1 MNESTKFVKTYAIVC
16 LYTIAQIALGFIIG
30 AKATKADSQADS
42 PTISMPDKPLSEWET
57 TQLALILTESQMDSL
72 AVGKSNDLGILQ
84 ITPIFVD
91 EVNRLVGKNQF
102 SHQDALS
109 PTKSLQM
116 LAIYQEHK
124 NPTHDTDKA
133 IQLHNPKGGYAYA
146 RKVKKNIARVKTY
159 EYYRTLVTNN
169 KTDNAD

>member
-1 MNESTKFVKTYAIVC
+1 MDEATKFVKTYAIVC

-30 AKATKADSQADS
+30 AKAYKADSPKAE
-42 PTISMPDKPLSEWET
+42 SMHELSEWET

-72 AVGKSNDLGILQ
+72 AVGKDNDLGILQ

-91 EVNRLVGKNQF
+91 EVNRLVGKEQF

-109 PTKSLQM
+109 PEKSLQM

-159 EYYRTLVTNN
+159 EYYRTLVTNR
-169 KTDNAD
+169 TDNAD

>member
-16 LYTIAQIALGFIIG
+16 LYTIAILALGFILG
-30 AKATKADSQADS
+30 AKAFKADSQADS
-42 PTISMPDKPLSEWET
+42 PTISAPDKHLSEWET

-72 AVGKSNDLGILQ
+72 AVGKDNDLGILQ

-91 EVNRLVGKNQF
+91 EVNRLVGENQF

-109 PTKSLQM
+109 PEKSLQM
-116 LAIYQEHK
+116 LAIYQEYK

-159 EYYRTLVTNN
+159 EYYRTLVTNSQ
-169 KTDNAD
+169 

>member
-1 MNESTKFVKTYAIVC
+1 MNSTNTFVKTYAIVC
-16 LYTIAQIALGFIIG
+16 LYTIAILALGFIIG
-30 AKATKADSQADS
+30 AKAFKVDSKADSA
-42 PTISMPDKPLSEWET
+42 PDQHLSEWET

-72 AVGKSNDLGILQ
+72 AVGKANDLGILQ

-91 EVNRLVGKNQF
+91 EVNRLVGKEQF
-102 SHQDALS
+102 THQDALS

-124 NPTHDTDKA
+124 NPSHDTDKA

-159 EYYRTLVTNN
+159 EYYRDLVTNPSR
-169 KTDNAD
+169 KDAE

>member
-1 MNESTKFVKTYAIVC
+1 MDEATKFVKTYAIVC

-30 AKATKADSQADS
+30 AKATKADYQKEDYAD
-42 PTISMPDKPLSEWET
+42 TQHLSEWET

-72 AVGKSNDLGILQ
+72 AVGKDNDLGILQ

-102 SHQDALS
+102 THQDALS
-109 PTKSLQM
+109 PEKSLQM

-159 EYYRTLVTNN
+159 EYYRTLVTNSQ
-169 KTDNAD
+169 

>member
-1 MNESTKFVKTYAIVC
+1 MNSTNTFVKTYAIVC
-16 LYTIAQIALGFIIG
+16 LYTIAILALGFLIG
-30 AKATKADSQADS
+30 AKAFKADS
-42 PTISMPDKPLSEWET
+42 PKVESMHQLSEWET

-72 AVGKSNDLGILQ
+72 AVGKDNDLGILQ

-91 EVNRLVGKNQF
+91 EVNRLVGKDQF
-102 SHQDALS
+102 THQDALS
-109 PTKSLQM
+109 PEKSLQM

-124 NPTHDTDKA
+124 NPSHDTDKA

-159 EYYRTLVTNN
+159 EHYRNLVTNSQ
-169 KTDNAD
+169 

>member
-1 MNESTKFVKTYAIVC
+1 MNSTNTFVKAYAIVC
-16 LYTIAQIALGFIIG
+16 LYTIAIIAFGFLLG
-30 AKATKADSQADS
+30 AKTTKTDSS
-42 PTISMPDKPLSEWET
+42 PAQTSVSTTISEWET

-72 AVGKSNDLGILQ
+72 AVGKDNDLGILQ

-91 EVNRLVGKNQF
+91 EVNRLVGKDLF
-102 SHQDALS
+102 THQDALS
-109 PTKSLQM
+109 PEKSLQM

-124 NPTHDTDKA
+124 NPSHDTDKA

-159 EYYRTLVTNN
+159 EYYRNLVTNSQ
-169 KTDNAD
+169 

>member
-1 MNESTKFVKTYAIVC
+1 MNSTNTFVKTYAIVC
-16 LYTIAQIALGFIIG
+16 LYTIAILALGFIIG
-30 AKATKADSQADS
+30 AKAFKVDSKADYEPNQQ
-42 PTISMPDKPLSEWET
+42 LSEWET

-72 AVGKSNDLGILQ
+72 AVGKANDLGILQ

-91 EVNRLVGKNQF
+91 EVNRLVGKEQF

-109 PTKSLQM
+109 PEKSLQM

-159 EYYRTLVTNN
+159 EYYRTLVTNSQ
-169 KTDNAD
+169 

>member
-1 MNESTKFVKTYAIVC
+1 MNSTNTFVKTYAIVC
-16 LYTIAQIALGFIIG
+16 LYTIAIIALGFIIG
-30 AKATKADSQADS
+30 AKAFKADSHKEYSA
-42 PTISMPDKPLSEWET
+42 PGLSEWET

-72 AVGKSNDLGILQ
+72 AVGKDNDLGILQ

-91 EVNRLVGKNQF
+91 EVNRLVGKDLF
-102 SHQDALS
+102 THQDALS
-109 PTKSLQM
+109 PEKSLQM

-124 NPTHDTDKA
+124 NPSHDTDKA

-159 EYYRTLVTNN
+159 EYYRNLVTNSQ
-169 KTDNAD
+169 

>member
-16 LYTIAQIALGFIIG
+16 LYTISIIALGFIIG
-30 AKATKADSQADS
+30 AKAFKADSPKEYSA
-42 PTISMPDKPLSEWET
+42 PTLSEWET

-72 AVGKSNDLGILQ
+72 AVGKDNDLGIQQ

-91 EVNRLVGKNQF
+91 EVNRLVGKDIF
-102 SHQDALS
+102 THQDALS
-109 PTKSLQM
+109 PEKSLQM

-124 NPTHDTDKA
+124 NPSHDTDKA

-159 EYYRTLVTNN
+159 EYYRNLVTNSQ
-169 KTDNAD
+169 

>member
-1 MNESTKFVKTYAIVC
+1 MNSTNTFVKTYAIVC
-16 LYTIAQIALGFIIG
+16 LYTIAIIAFGFIIG
-30 AKATKADSQADS
+30 AKAYKVDSKTDS
-42 PTISMPDKPLSEWET
+42 PKVESMPDLSEWET

-72 AVGKSNDLGILQ
+72 AVGKANDLGILQ

-91 EVNRLVGKNQF
+91 EVNRLVGKDIF
-102 SHQDALS
+102 THQDALS
-109 PTKSLQM
+109 PEKSLQM

-159 EYYRTLVTNN
+159 EYYRTLVTNSSH
-169 KTDNAD
+169 

>member
-1 MNESTKFVKTYAIVC
+1 MDEATKFVKTYAIVC

-30 AKATKADSQADS
+30 AKAFKEDS
-42 PTISMPDKPLSEWET
+42 PKVEPMTELSEWET

-91 EVNRLVGKNQF
+91 EVNRLVGKDTF
-102 SHQDALS
+102 THQDALS

-124 NPTHDTDKA
+124 NPTYDTDKA
-133 IQLHNPKGGYAYA
+133 IQLHNPKGGYSYA

-159 EYYRTLVTNN
+159 EYYRTLVTNSQ
-169 KTDNAD
+169 

>member
-1 MNESTKFVKTYAIVC
+1 MNSTNTFVKTYAIVC
-16 LYTIAQIALGFIIG
+16 LYTIAIIALGFIIG
-30 AKATKADSQADS
+30 AKAFKVDSKADSAPEQTSVA
-42 PTISMPDKPLSEWET
+42 TTLSEWET

-72 AVGKSNDLGILQ
+72 AVGKANDLGILQ

-91 EVNRLVGKNQF
+91 EVNRLVGKDQF

-116 LAIYQEHK
+116 LAIYHEHK
-124 NPTHDTDKA
+124 NPSHDTDKA

-159 EYYRTLVTNN
+159 EYYRTLVTNSSH
-169 KTDNAD
+169 

>member
-1 MNESTKFVKTYAIVC
+1 MDEATKFVKTYAIVC

-30 AKATKADSQADS
+30 AKTNKADSAPAQTS
-42 PTISMPDKPLSEWET
+42 VTTTLSEWET

-72 AVGKSNDLGILQ
+72 AVGKTNDLGILQ

-91 EVNRLVGKNQF
+91 EVNRLVGKDQF
-102 SHQDALS
+102 THQDALS
-109 PTKSLQM
+109 PEKSLQM

-124 NPTHDTDKA
+124 NPTRDTDKA

-159 EYYRTLVTNN
+159 EHYRNLVTNSQ
-169 KTDNAD
+169 

>member
-1 MNESTKFVKTYAIVC
+1 MDEATKFVKTYAIVC
-16 LYTIAQIALGFIIG
+16 LYTIAQITLGFIIG
-30 AKATKADSQADS
+30 AKAYKVDSKADF
-42 PTISMPDKPLSEWET
+42 PKVESMPELSEWET

-72 AVGKSNDLGILQ
+72 AVGKANDLGILQ

-91 EVNRLVGKNQF
+91 EVNRLVGKDQF
-102 SHQDALS
+102 THQDALS
-109 PTKSLQM
+109 PEKSLQM
-116 LAIYQEHK
+116 LAIYQSHK

>member
-1 MNESTKFVKTYAIVC
+1 MDEATKFVKTYAIVC

-30 AKATKADSQADS
+30 AKATKADFPKEDYAD
-42 PTISMPDKPLSEWET
+42 TQLLSEWET

-72 AVGKSNDLGILQ
+72 AVGKDNDLGILQ

-91 EVNRLVGKNQF
+91 EVNRLVGKDIF
-102 SHQDALS
+102 THQDALS
-109 PTKSLQM
+109 PEKSLQM

-124 NPTHDTDKA
+124 NPSHDTDKA

-159 EYYRTLVTNN
+159 EYYRTLVTNSQ
-169 KTDNAD
+169 

>member
-1 MNESTKFVKTYAIVC
+1 MNSTNTFVKTYAIVC
-16 LYTIAQIALGFIIG
+16 LYTIAILALGFIIG
-30 AKATKADSQADS
+30 AKAFKADSPKAE
-42 PTISMPDKPLSEWET
+42 SMPDLSEWET

-91 EVNRLVGKNQF
+91 EVNRLVGKDQF
-102 SHQDALS
+102 THQDALS
-109 PTKSLQM
+109 PEKSLQM

-124 NPTHDTDKA
+124 NPSHDTDKA

-159 EYYRTLVTNN
+159 EHYRDLVTNN

>member
-1 MNESTKFVKTYAIVC
+1 MDEATKFVKTYAIVC

-30 AKATKADSQADS
+30 AKAYKADSPKAE
-42 PTISMPDKPLSEWET
+42 SMHELSEWET

-72 AVGKSNDLGILQ
+72 AVGKDNDLGILQ

-91 EVNRLVGKNQF
+91 EVNRLVGKEQF

-109 PTKSLQM
+109 PEKSLQM

-159 EYYRTLVTNN
+159 EYYRTLVTNSSH
-169 KTDNAD
+169 

>member
-1 MNESTKFVKTYAIVC
+1 MNSTNTFVKTYAIVC
-16 LYTIAQIALGFIIG
+16 LYTIAISALGFFLG
-30 AKATKADSQADS
+30 FAANKADSHKEYSA
-42 PTISMPDKPLSEWET
+42 PDQHISEWET

-72 AVGKSNDLGILQ
+72 AVGNSNDLGILQ

-91 EVNRLVGKNQF
+91 EVNRLVGKDQF
-102 SHQDALS
+102 THQDALS
-109 PTKSLQM
+109 PEKSLQM
-116 LAIYQEHK
+116 LAIYQSHK

-159 EYYRTLVTNN
+159 EYYRTLVTNSQ
-169 KTDNAD
+169 

>member
-30 AKATKADSQADS
+30 AKAFKADSPKECPA
-42 PTISMPDKPLSEWET
+42 PDLSEWET

-72 AVGKSNDLGILQ
+72 AVGKANDLGILQ

-91 EVNRLVGKNQF
+91 EVNRLVGKDIF
-102 SHQDALS
+102 THQDALS
-109 PTKSLQM
+109 PEKSLQM

-124 NPTHDTDKA
+124 NPSHDTDKA

-146 RKVKKNIARVKTY
+146 RKVKKNLARVKTY
-159 EYYRTLVTNN
+159 EHYRTLVTSNR
-169 KTDNAD
+169 TDNAD

>member
-1 MNESTKFVKTYAIVC
+1 MNSTNTFVKTYAIVC
-16 LYTIAQIALGFIIG
+16 LYTIAILALGFIIG
-30 AKATKADSQADS
+30 AKAYKVDSKADS
-42 PTISMPDKPLSEWET
+42 PKVESMPDLSEWET

-72 AVGKSNDLGILQ
+72 AVGKANDLGILQ

-91 EVNRLVGKNQF
+91 EVNRLVGKDQF
-102 SHQDALS
+102 THQDALS
-109 PTKSLQM
+109 PEKSLQM

-159 EYYRTLVTNN
+159 EHYRTLVTNN
-169 KTDNAD
+169 RTDNAD

>member
-1 MNESTKFVKTYAIVC
+1 MNSTNTFVKTYAIVC

-30 AKATKADSQADS
+30 AKAFKADSPKECPA
-42 PTISMPDKPLSEWET
+42 PDLSEWEI

-72 AVGKSNDLGILQ
+72 AVGKANDLGILQ

-91 EVNRLVGKNQF
+91 EVNRLVGKEQF

-109 PTKSLQM
+109 PEKSLQM

-124 NPTHDTDKA
+124 NPSHDTDKA

-159 EYYRTLVTNN
+159 EHYRNLVTNLQ
-169 KTDNAD
+169 

>member
-1 MNESTKFVKTYAIVC
+1 MNSTNTFVKTYAIVC
-16 LYTIAQIALGFIIG
+16 LYTIAILALGFIIG
-30 AKATKADSQADS
+30 AKAFKADSPKAE
-42 PTISMPDKPLSEWET
+42 SMHQLSEWET

-72 AVGKSNDLGILQ
+72 AVGKDNDLGILQ

-91 EVNRLVGKNQF
+91 EVNRLVGKDQF
-102 SHQDALS
+102 THQDALS
-109 PTKSLQM
+109 PEKSLQM
-116 LAIYQEHK
+116 LAIYQSHK

-159 EYYRTLVTNN
+159 EYYRTLVTNSQ
-169 KTDNAD
+169 

>member
-1 MNESTKFVKTYAIVC
+1 MNEATKFVKTYAIVC
-16 LYTIAQIALGFIIG
+16 LYTIAILALGFIIG
-30 AKATKADSQADS
+30 AKAFKTDSAPAQTS
-42 PTISMPDKPLSEWET
+42 VSTTLSEWET

-72 AVGKSNDLGILQ
+72 AVGKANDLGILQ

-91 EVNRLVGKNQF
+91 EVNRLVGKDQF
-102 SHQDALS
+102 THQDALS
-109 PTKSLQM
+109 PEKSLQM

-124 NPTHDTDKA
+124 NPSHDTDKA

-159 EYYRTLVTNN
+159 EHYRNLVTNSQ
-169 KTDNAD
+169 

>member
-1 MNESTKFVKTYAIVC
+1 MNSTNTFVKTYAIVC
-16 LYTIAQIALGFIIG
+16 LYTIAIIALGFIIG
-30 AKATKADSQADS
+30 AKDFKADYQKEYSA
-42 PTISMPDKPLSEWET
+42 PEILEWER

-72 AVGKSNDLGILQ
+72 AVGKDNDLGILQ

-91 EVNRLVGKNQF
+91 EVNRLVGKDIF
-102 SHQDALS
+102 THQDALS
-109 PTKSLQM
+109 PEKSLQM

-124 NPTHDTDKA
+124 NPSHDTDKA

-159 EYYRTLVTNN
+159 EYYRNLVTNSQ
-169 KTDNAD
+169 

>member
-1 MNESTKFVKTYAIVC
+1 MNSTNTFVKTYAIVC
-16 LYTIAQIALGFIIG
+16 LYTIAIIAFGFILG
-30 AKATKADSQADS
+30 AKATKADS
-42 PTISMPDKPLSEWET
+42 PTISAPDQHLSEWET

-72 AVGKSNDLGILQ
+72 AVGKANDLGILQ

-91 EVNRLVGKNQF
+91 EVNRLVGKDLF
-102 SHQDALS
+102 THQDALS
-109 PTKSLQM
+109 PEKSLQM

-159 EYYRTLVTNN
+159 EYYRTLVINN
-169 KTDNAD
+169 NTDNAD

>member
-1 MNESTKFVKTYAIVC
+1 MNESTKLVKAYAIVC
-16 LYTIAQIALGFIIG
+16 LYTIAIAALGFIIG
-30 AKATKADSQADS
+30 AKTTKTDSAPAQTS
-42 PTISMPDKPLSEWET
+42 VSTTISEWET

-72 AVGKSNDLGILQ
+72 AVGKDNDLGILQ

-91 EVNRLVGKNQF
+91 EVNRLVGKDLF
-102 SHQDALS
+102 THQDALS
-109 PTKSLQM
+109 PEKSLQM

-124 NPTHDTDKA
+124 NPSHDTDKA

-159 EYYRTLVTNN
+159 EYYRTLVTNSQ
-169 KTDNAD
+169 

>member
-1 MNESTKFVKTYAIVC
+1 MNSTNTFVKTYAIVC
-16 LYTIAQIALGFIIG
+16 LYTIAILALGFIIG
-30 AKATKADSQADS
+30 AKAFKVDS
-42 PTISMPDKPLSEWET
+42 PKVASMPDLSEWET

-72 AVGKSNDLGILQ
+72 AVGKANDLGILQ

-91 EVNRLVGKNQF
+91 EVNRLVGKDQF

-109 PTKSLQM
+109 PEKSLQM

-124 NPTHDTDKA
+124 NPSHDTDKA

-146 RKVKKNIARVKTY
+146 RKVKKNISRVKTY
-159 EYYRTLVTNN
+159 EYYRNLVTNN
-169 KTDNAD
+169 NTDNAD

>member
-1 MNESTKFVKTYAIVC
+1 MDEATKFVKTYAIVC
-16 LYTIAQIALGFIIG
+16 LYTIAILAFGFIIG
-30 AKATKADSQADS
+30 AKAYKADS
-42 PTISMPDKPLSEWET
+42 PTDSAPDLSEWET

-72 AVGKSNDLGILQ
+72 AVGKDNDLGILQ

-91 EVNRLVGKNQF
+91 EVNRLVGKEQF
-102 SHQDALS
+102 THQDALS
-109 PTKSLQM
+109 PEKSLQM

-159 EYYRTLVTNN
+159 EHYRTLVTNN
-169 KTDNAD
+169 RTDNAD

>member
-1 MNESTKFVKTYAIVC
+1 MDEATKFVKTYAIVC

-30 AKATKADSQADS
+30 AKTNKADSAPAQTS
-42 PTISMPDKPLSEWET
+42 VSTTLSEWET

-72 AVGKSNDLGILQ
+72 AVGKTNDLGILQ

-91 EVNRLVGKNQF
+91 EVNRLVGKDQF
-102 SHQDALS
+102 THQDALS
-109 PTKSLQM
+109 PEKSLQM

-124 NPTHDTDKA
+124 NPTRDTDKA

-159 EYYRTLVTNN
+159 EHYRNLVTNSQ
-169 KTDNAD
+169 

>member
-1 MNESTKFVKTYAIVC
+1 MNSTNTFVKTYAIVC
-16 LYTIAQIALGFIIG
+16 LYTIAILALGFIIG
-30 AKATKADSQADS
+30 AKAYKVDSKADSA
-42 PTISMPDKPLSEWET
+42 PDKHLSEWET

-91 EVNRLVGKNQF
+91 EVNRLVGKDLF
-102 SHQDALS
+102 THQDALS
-109 PTKSLQM
+109 PEKSLQM

-159 EYYRTLVTNN
+159 EYYRNLVINSQ
-169 KTDNAD
+169 

>member
-16 LYTIAQIALGFIIG
+16 LYTIAIIALGFIIG
-30 AKATKADSQADS
+30 AKAFKADSAPAQTS
-42 PTISMPDKPLSEWET
+42 VSTTISEWET

-72 AVGKSNDLGILQ
+72 AVGKDNDLGILQ

-91 EVNRLVGKNQF
+91 EVNRLVGKDIF
-102 SHQDALS
+102 THQDALS
-109 PTKSLQM
+109 PEKSLQM

-159 EYYRTLVTNN
+159 EYYRNLVTNN
-169 KTDNAD
+169 RTDNAD

>member
-1 MNESTKFVKTYAIVC
+1 MNESTKLVKAYAIVC
-16 LYTIAQIALGFIIG
+16 LYTIAIFAIGFILG
-30 AKATKADSQADS
+30 AQATKINYAPAQTSVS
-42 PTISMPDKPLSEWET
+42 TTLSEWET

-72 AVGKSNDLGILQ
+72 AVGKDNDLGILQ

-91 EVNRLVGKNQF
+91 EVNRLVGKDLF
-102 SHQDALS
+102 THQDALS
-109 PTKSLQM
+109 PEKSLQM

-159 EYYRTLVTNN
+159 EYYRTLVTNSQ
-169 KTDNAD
+169 

>member
-1 MNESTKFVKTYAIVC
+1 MNSTNTFVKTYAIVC
-16 LYTIAQIALGFIIG
+16 LYTIAILALGFIIG
-30 AKATKADSQADS
+30 AKAFKADS
-42 PTISMPDKPLSEWET
+42 PTDSAQTSVDTTLSEWEI

-72 AVGKSNDLGILQ
+72 AVGKANDLGILQ

-91 EVNRLVGKNQF
+91 EVNRFVGKDQF
-102 SHQDALS
+102 THQDALS
-109 PTKSLQM
+109 PEKSLQM

-124 NPTHDTDKA
+124 NPSHDTDKA

-159 EYYRTLVTNN
+159 EHYRTLVTNSSH
-169 KTDNAD
+169 

>member
-16 LYTIAQIALGFIIG
+16 LYTIAIIALGFIIG
-30 AKATKADSQADS
+30 AKAFKADSHKEYSA
-42 PTISMPDKPLSEWET
+42 PDLSEWET

-72 AVGKSNDLGILQ
+72 AVGKDNDLGILQ

-91 EVNRLVGKNQF
+91 EVNRLVGKDLF
-102 SHQDALS
+102 THQDALA
-109 PTKSLQM
+109 PEKSLQM

-124 NPTHDTDKA
+124 NPSHDTDKA

-146 RKVKKNIARVKTY
+146 RKVKKNSARVKTY
-159 EYYRTLVTNN
+159 EYYRNLVTKNR
-169 KTDNAD
+169 TDNAD

>member
-1 MNESTKFVKTYAIVC
+1 MDEVTKFVKTYAIVC
-16 LYTIAQIALGFIIG
+16 LYTIVQIALGFIIG
-30 AKATKADSQADS
+30 AKATKADSAPAQNSVA
-42 PTISMPDKPLSEWET
+42 TTLSEWET

-72 AVGKSNDLGILQ
+72 AVGKANDLGILQ

-91 EVNRLVGKNQF
+91 EVNRLVGKDLF
-102 SHQDALS
+102 THQDALS
-109 PTKSLQM
+109 PEKSLQM

-159 EYYRTLVTNN
+159 EHYRNLVTNRTN
-169 KTDNAD
+169 NAD